1 MFAALYISPI
11 NRKENI
17 EEPRLF
23 SRHIMEAVRQN
34 NGSVGGFVKYAVIL
48 TGGNHISH
56 DHHSQ
61 QDHGQQDIGVRQ
73 LDMEQFVLPL
83 CAFQHMGSPSMKTCR
98 ARAVTSKGWAFHST
112 RSASLPTCRE
122 PLPVVDAQHLGRIQ
136 GHRLQRLDLVHAVAG
151 GHFGVG
157 GQIVQ
162 RGHIVVGGQA
172 HLHARPAEHPGR
184 FKALGPHLVF
194 GGAAMLG
201 PTMAGSRFWR
211 CSRPRRCRRCS
222 G

>member
-1 MFAALYISPI
+1 MQRAVFIQHIHKAIGKHDQEQDVCRTYISPI

-34 NGSVGGFVKYAVIL
+34 NGSIGGFVKYAVIL
-48 TGGNHISH
+48 AGGNHISH

-122 PLPVVDAQHLGRIQ
+122 PFRSSM
-136 GHRLQRLDLVHAVAG
+136 RSTWAG
-151 GHFGVG
+151 FRVTAFSAS
-157 GQIVQ
+157 IWSM
-162 RGHIVVGGQA
+162 
-172 HLHARPAEHPGR
+172 P
-184 FKALGPHLVF
+184 
-194 GGAAMLG
+194 
-201 PTMAGSRFWR
+201 
-211 CSRPRRCRRCS
+211 
-222 G
+222 